1 MASKMGDAEQPQK
14 FKMCILKINA
24 FKEKK
29 ILFYKTFSKMSNIYG
44 LKIKLNKI

>member
-1 MASKMGDAEQPQK
+1 MGDAEQPQK

-29 ILFYKTFSKMSNIYG
+29 ILFYKTF
-44 LKIKLNKI
+44 LKNVKYLWIENQTK